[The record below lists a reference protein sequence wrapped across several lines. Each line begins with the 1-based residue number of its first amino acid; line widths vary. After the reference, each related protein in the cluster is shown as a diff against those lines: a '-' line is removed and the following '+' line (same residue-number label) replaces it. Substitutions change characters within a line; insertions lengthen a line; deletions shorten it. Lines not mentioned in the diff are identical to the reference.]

1 LFIYNEHHVK
11 VNFPLKG
18 KNRGVWKMEL
28 RETEVEL
35 LEKAIE
41 AFRRTTGIRVRF
53 ERLKPRRD
61 WPQADARL
69 RFEFPHV
76 ERCFHAEVKRWL
88 DLQTLG
94 QAIEQMK
101 RLPEKVLLVTQYVNP
116 NMAERLKQMDIPFL
130 DTLGNAY
137 LNAPPILIYVK
148 GHTPQRFPSQR
159 PTRAFVPAGLRVV
172 FALLCRQE
180 LADAPFRTIAQ
191 TAHVALGTVAWVLD
205 DLVRLG
211 HLLEMG
217 KRRRRLI
224 HKQQLLERW
233 VGAFPNQLRPKLLL
247 GKYAA
252 PDPKWWEHTRIGNFR
267 AYWGAEIA
275 GARLTGYLKPE
286 LVTVY
291 IRDLPGRF
299 LAAHRLRTD
308 PRGNVEILEAFWDTK
323 CDWTNT
329 EIVHPLLVYADLL
342 ATGDARNIET
352 ARRIY
357 DEQLAGLVRE
367 D

>member
-1 LFIYNEHHVK
+1 MQQ
-11 VNFPLKG
+11 
-18 KNRGVWKMEL
+18 RAT
-28 RETEVEL
+28 ETEL

-41 AFRRTTGIRVRF
+41 AFRQATGINLHLQRWEPRQHGQRADVELRLGFAPLEKRF
-53 ERLKPRRD
+53 CA
-61 WPQADARL
+61 Q
-69 RFEFPHV
+69 
-76 ERCFHAEVKRWL
+76 VKRRVNP
-88 DLQTLG
+88 QTLG

-101 RLPEKVLLVTQYVNP
+101 RFPEKALLVTEYVNA
-116 NMAERLKQMDIPFL
+116 NMAERLKQMDVPFL

-137 LNAPPILIYVK
+137 VNAPPIFVYMKGNKPPVK
-148 GHTPQRFPSQR
+148 MPAEK

-191 TAHVALGTVAWVLD
+191 AANVALGTVAWVLN
-205 DLVRLG
+205 DLERLG

-217 KRRRRLI
+217 KSGRRLI
-224 HKQQLLERW
+224 RKQQLLEHW
-233 VGAFPNQLRPKLLL
+233 VAAFPNQLRPKLLL

-252 PDPKWWEHTRIGNFR
+252 PDPKWWEQVRISDFR

-275 GARLTGYLKPE
+275 AARLTGYLKPE
-286 LVTVY
+286 LATVY

-299 LAAHRLRTD
+299 LTANRLRTD
-308 PRGNVEILEAFWDTK
+308 ARGNVEVLEAFWNTR

-342 ATGDARNIET
+342 ATGGARNLDT

>member
-1 LFIYNEHHVK
+1 
-11 VNFPLKG
+11 
-18 KNRGVWKMEL
+18 MEF
-28 RETEVEL
+28 RETETEL

-61 WPQADARL
+61 RPQAAARL
-69 RFEFPHV
+69 RFEFPHA
-76 ERCFHAEVKRWL
+76 ERRFDAEVKRLL
-88 DLQTLG
+88 DTQTLG
-94 QAIEQMK
+94 LAIEQMK
-101 RLPEKVLLVTQYVNP
+101 RLPGKVLLVTPYVNP
-116 NMAERLKQMDIPFL
+116 NMAERLKQMDVPFL

-137 LNAPPILIYVK
+137 LNAPPIFIYMK
-148 GHTPQRFPSQR
+148 GHTPQRFPRER
-159 PTRAFVPAGLRVV
+159 PTRAFAPAGLKVV
-172 FALLCRQE
+172 YALLRRQE
-180 LADAPFRTIAQ
+180 LAGAPFRTIAQ
-191 TAHVALGTVAWVLD
+191 TTHVALGTVAWVLD
-205 DLVRLG
+205 DLARLG

-233 VGAFPNQLRPKLLL
+233 VAAYPNQLRPRLLL

-252 PDPKWWEHTRIGNFR
+252 PNPKWWEQTRIGDFR
-267 AYWGAEIA
+267 AYWGGEIG

-286 LVTVY
+286 LATVY
-291 IRDLPGRF
+291 IRDLPGKF
-299 LAAHRLRTD
+299 LAANRLRTD
-308 PRGNVEILEAFWDTK
+308 PRGNVEILKAFWDTK
-323 CDWTNT
+323 CDWTNP

>member
-1 LFIYNEHHVK
+1 MDQ
-11 VNFPLKG
+11 
-18 KNRGVWKMEL
+18 RGT
-28 RETEVEL
+28 ETEL

-53 ERLKPRRD
+53 ERVKPRRD
-61 WPQADARL
+61 RPQAHARL
-69 RFEFPHV
+69 RFAFPHA
-76 ERCFHAEVKRWL
+76 ERRFDAEVKRTL
-88 DLQTLG
+88 NLQTLG
-94 QAIEQMK
+94 QAIERIK
-101 RLPEKVLLVTQYVNP
+101 RLPEKALLVTQYVNP
-116 NMAERLKQMDIPFL
+116 NMAERLKHMDIPFL

-137 LNAPPILIYVK
+137 LNAPPIFIYLR
-148 GHTPQRFPSQR
+148 GHAPQRFPRER

-180 LADAPFRTIAQ
+180 LADAPFRMIAQ

-205 DLVRLG
+205 DLEQLG

-217 KRRRRLI
+217 KHRRRLI
-224 HKQQLLERW
+224 HKQQLLDRW
-233 VGAFPNQLRPKLLL
+233 VGAYPNQLRPKLLL

-252 PDPKWWEHTRIGNFR
+252 PDPKWWQHTQIGNFR

-275 GARLTGYLKPE
+275 AARLTGYLKPE
-286 LVTVY
+286 LATVY
-291 IRDLPGRF
+291 TRDLPGRF
-299 LAAHRLRTD
+299 LTTNRLRTD
-308 PRGNVEILEAFWDTK
+308 PTGNVEILKAFWDPT
-323 CDWTNT
+323 CDWTNP
-329 EIVHPLLVYADLL
+329 ELVHPLLVYADLL
-342 ATGDARNIET
+342 ATGDPRNIET